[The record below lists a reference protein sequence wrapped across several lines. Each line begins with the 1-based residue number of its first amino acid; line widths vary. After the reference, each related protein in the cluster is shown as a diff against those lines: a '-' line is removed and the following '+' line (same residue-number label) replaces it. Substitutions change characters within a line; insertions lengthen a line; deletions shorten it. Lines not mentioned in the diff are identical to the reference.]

1 MATKGLNNPMTNGA
15 KVFIHHPGVDS
26 KTNNFSFTIKVIL
39 CHHSTSPDVLV
50 ANIGL
55 DGLYD

>member
-1 MATKGLNNPMTNGA
+1 MATKRLNNPMTNGA
-15 KVFIHHPGVDS
+15 KVFIYHPGLHS

-39 CHHSTSPDVLV
+39 YHHSTSPDVLV
-50 ANIGL
+50 AKIGL